1 MSKQRCEQL
10 AKRLGA
16 VITEPDYLRLEAP
29 LGKTFNGDVH
39 EQVYY
44 YACGD
49 KAGAW
54 ADMLADL
61 RYMDKMG
68 DFIACQKK
76 FDFEPC
82 EWCDEAMAKL
92 TTSCESCSGKGF
104 VKDIIAGTA
113 MCFNCDGNGK
123 AVA

>member
-29 LGKTFNGDVH
+29 YARTFDGQVH

-44 YACGD
+44 YDEGD

-54 ADMLADL
+54 KDMLEDL

-68 DFIACQKK
+68 DFITCEKK
-76 FDFEPC
+76 FNNDEC
-82 EWCDEAMAKL
+82 DWCDA
-92 TTSCESCSGKGF
+92 
-104 VKDIIAGTA
+104 
-113 MCFNCDGNGK
+113 
-123 AVA
+123 AVTKVGA